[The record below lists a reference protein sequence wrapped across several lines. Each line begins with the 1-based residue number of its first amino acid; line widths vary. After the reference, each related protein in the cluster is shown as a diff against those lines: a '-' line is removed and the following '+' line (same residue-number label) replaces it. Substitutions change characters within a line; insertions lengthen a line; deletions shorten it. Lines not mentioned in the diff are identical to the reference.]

1 MSYKLAG
8 RFRPALLFFNCFYF
22 IDINFYCI
30 FVIKR
35 NIMNDKELSDKLKQ
49 KAISLGLCKEWT
61 NGWGNPDK
69 YELCEKY
76 IRGIDFCLFNRFP
89 SNEIIKKEFAGVR
102 EKFNIFVDDTN
113 LFISNPKWS
122 IFNGSCDCV
131 VTFND
136 FGIGEMYVK
145 DNSRVSLVAL
155 DNSIVHVSLI
165 DDAKLD
171 IVSSKYTRVFVYT
184 NTPKNISKVDVKGK
198 LMIKPF
204 KLV

>member
-1 MSYKLAG
+1 
-8 RFRPALLFFNCFYF
+8 
-22 IDINFYCI
+22 
-30 FVIKR
+30 
-35 NIMNDKELSDKLKQ
+35 MNDKELSEKLKQ

-61 NGWGNPDK
+61 NGWGEPDK

-76 IRGIDFCLFNRFP
+76 IRGIDFCLLNRYP
-89 SNEIIKKEFAGVR
+89 SNEIIKKEFTGVR

-145 DNSRVSLVAL
+145 DNSRVNLVAL

-171 IVSSKYTRVFVYT
+171 IVSSKYTKVFVYT

>member
-1 MSYKLAG
+1 MT
-8 RFRPALLFFNCFYF
+8 
-22 IDINFYCI
+22 
-30 FVIKR
+30 
-35 NIMNDKELSDKLKQ
+35 DKELSDKLKQ
-49 KAISLGLCKEWT
+49 KAISLRACEKGLNE
-61 NGWGNPDK
+61 WGNLDK
-69 YELCEKY
+69 YELCEMY
-76 IRGIDFCLFNRFP
+76 IRYIDFCLLNRYP
-89 SNEIIKKEFAGVR
+89 SNKILKKEFAGVR

-165 DDAKLD
+165 DDAKID

>member
-1 MSYKLAG
+1 MT
-8 RFRPALLFFNCFYF
+8 
-22 IDINFYCI
+22 
-30 FVIKR
+30 
-35 NIMNDKELSDKLKQ
+35 DKELSDKLKQ
-49 KAISLGLCKEWT
+49 KAISLGACEKGLNE
-61 NGWGNPDK
+61 WGNLDK
-69 YELCEKY
+69 YELGEMY
-76 IRGIDFCLFNRFP
+76 IRYIDFCLLNRYP
-89 SNEIIKKEFAGVR
+89 SNEILKKEFAGVR
-102 EKFNIFVDDTN
+102 EKFNVFVDDTN

-184 NTPKNISKVDVKGK
+184 NTPKNVSKVDVKGK

>member
-1 MSYKLAG
+1 MT
-8 RFRPALLFFNCFYF
+8 
-22 IDINFYCI
+22 
-30 FVIKR
+30 
-35 NIMNDKELSDKLKQ
+35 DKELSDKLKQ
-49 KAISLGLCKEWT
+49 KAISLRACEKRINEW
-61 NGWGNPDK
+61 GEPDK
-69 YELCEKY
+69 YDLCEKY
-76 IRGIDFCLFNRFP
+76 IQNIDFCLLNRYP
-89 SNEIIKKEFAGVR
+89 SNEMLKKEFAGVR

-145 DNSRVSLVAL
+145 DNSHVSLVAL

-171 IVSSKYTRVFVYT
+171 IVSSKYTKVFVHT

>member
-1 MSYKLAG
+1 
-8 RFRPALLFFNCFYF
+8 
-22 IDINFYCI
+22 
-30 FVIKR
+30 
-35 NIMNDKELSDKLKQ
+35 MNDKELSEKLKSQ
-49 KAISLGLCKEWT
+49 AINLGLCKEWT
-61 NGWGNPDK
+61 NEWGEPDE

-76 IRGIDFCLFNRFP
+76 IRGIDFCLLNRYP

-155 DNSIVHVSLI
+155 DNSIVYVSLI

-204 KLV
+204 KLVKKNGNIQLETT

>member
-1 MSYKLAG
+1 
-8 RFRPALLFFNCFYF
+8 
-22 IDINFYCI
+22 
-30 FVIKR
+30 
-35 NIMNDKELSDKLKQ
+35 MNDKELSEKLKSQ
-49 KAISLGLCKEWT
+49 AINLGACEKGLSE
-61 NGWGNPDK
+61 WGNLDK
-69 YELCEKY
+69 YELCEMY
-76 IRGIDFCLFNRFP
+76 IRYIDFCLLNRYP
-89 SNEIIKKEFAGVR
+89 SNEILKKEFTGVR

-145 DNSRVSLVAL
+145 DNSHVSLVAL
-155 DNSIVHVSLI
+155 DDSIVHVSLI

-171 IVSSKYTRVFVYT
+171 IVSSKYTSVFVYT

-198 LMIKPF
+198 LMIRPF

>member
-1 MSYKLAG
+1 
-8 RFRPALLFFNCFYF
+8 
-22 IDINFYCI
+22 
-30 FVIKR
+30 
-35 NIMNDKELSDKLKQ
+35 MNDKELSDKLKQ
-49 KAISLGLCKEWT
+49 KAISLGACEKRINEW
-61 NGWGNPDK
+61 GEPDK
-69 YELCEKY
+69 YDLCEKY
-76 IRGIDFCLFNRFP
+76 IQNIDFCLLNRYP
-89 SNEIIKKEFAGVR
+89 SNEIIKKEFASVR

-145 DNSRVSLVAL
+145 DNSHVSLVAL

>member
-1 MSYKLAG
+1 
-8 RFRPALLFFNCFYF
+8 
-22 IDINFYCI
+22 
-30 FVIKR
+30 
-35 NIMNDKELSDKLKQ
+35 MNDKELSDKLKSQ
-49 KAISLGLCKEWT
+49 AISLGACEKGINEW
-61 NGWGNPDK
+61 GEPDK
-69 YELCEKY
+69 YELAEKY
-76 IRGIDFCLFNRFP
+76 IKNIEFCLLKRFP
-89 SNEIIKKEFAGVR
+89 SNEMLKKEFAGIR
-102 EKFNIFVDDTN
+102 EKFNVFVDDTN

-145 DNSRVSLVAL
+145 DNSHVSLVAL

-165 DDAKLD
+165 DNAKLD

-198 LMIKPF
+198 LMIKPLDLF
-204 KLV
+204 

>member
-1 MSYKLAG
+1 MT
-8 RFRPALLFFNCFYF
+8 
-22 IDINFYCI
+22 
-30 FVIKR
+30 
-35 NIMNDKELSDKLKQ
+35 DKELSDKLKL

-76 IRGIDFCLFNRFP
+76 IRGIDFCLLNRYP

-145 DNSRVSLVAL
+145 DNSHVSLVAL

-171 IVSSKYTRVFVYT
+171 IVSSKYTKVFVYT